1 MKLKRIAA
9 GAAVAG
15 ALGFASIGIGAGEAK
30 LMTGAG
36 GAGATCRRRLGN
48 LSRRL
53 DMSANGPECRRVIG
67 TSLGSGGGES

>member
-15 ALGFASIGIGAGEAK
+15 ALGFASIGIGAGQAK
-30 LMTGAG
+30 LTTGAG
-36 GAGATCRRRLGN
+36 GAGAMCRLRLGN

-53 DMSANGPECRRVIG
+53 DISANGPECRRVTGI
-67 TSLGSGGGES
+67 SRGSGGGKS